1 MTGEITLHGKVLP
14 IGGLREKTMAAY
26 KAGISCVL
34 IPDDNRQ
41 DYERLDD
48 YIKNGMKFV
57 FCKTV
62 DDVLRISLVRLP
74 FDKENT
80 ANGNL
85 FAEGQYIDAV
95 DRLKKR
101 NVINDSEFCKNQ
113 P

>member
-1 MTGEITLHGKVLP
+1 M
-14 IGGLREKTMAAY
+14 
-26 KAGISCVL
+26 
-34 IPDDNRQ
+34 
-41 DYERLDD
+41 
-48 YIKNGMKFV
+48 
-57 FCKTV
+57 
-62 DDVLRISLVRLP
+62 RLP